1 MSKKVEI
8 VERDKNKESEVWSS
22 I

>member
-8 VERDKNKESEVWSS
+8 VERDKNKESEV
-22 I
+22 